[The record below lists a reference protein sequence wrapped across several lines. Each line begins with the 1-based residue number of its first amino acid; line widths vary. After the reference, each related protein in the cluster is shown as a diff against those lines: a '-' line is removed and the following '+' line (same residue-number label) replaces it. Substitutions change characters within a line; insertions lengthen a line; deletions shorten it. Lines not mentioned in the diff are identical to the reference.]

1 MPPRKETKATGE
13 SSSQNTDALSDT
25 SPRSI
30 DTVKSWTQVF
40 NILQY
45 ELVNCPDDS
54 SDNEKEDLST
64 KYKIVAQSELHKVAT
79 RPRLFPYNDMVGW
92 ALDHVDIPTR
102 TIFNSQKVAIGSF
115 RPEHLQVMYKLSPVS
130 NFVYNANFLVEFN
143 KKECD
148 QYGKNLSDLIKDW
161 YSHPE
166 KFRADSHGIYPVS
179 ALEPQIMYIA
189 MMMCRLYGKENT
201 THFFLPWVPI
211 IHSVAEGYSFDWE
224 KILSDSL
231 VQEIA
236 RYQSL
241 RAKGKPTQF
250 FMSAYI
256 MDVVCFMT
264 PFPLMDWS
272 WTPNSVEP
280 IHIYH
285 SKLWEEKEK
294 DFLYEICNW
303 VVVSMHTAIYGYPP
317 PRISDKIVTNLGRIV
332 DWYIEEHFS
341 YIRVFGCS
349 VPPYALP
356 QFLPDRLVCR
366 EVARQT
372 VLGGIS
378 KELKAVQKKV
388 WPSFPLQI
396 GTFSLLDFGHS
407 KVEAAAL
414 EEIKLVSI
422 EFKKHDPQKVVGN
435 HMASCNL
442 KRYEHEDS
450 PQDEIFRGVRSY
462 PEVLSRVRAL
472 PPDKMIEFY
481 DFQRHRRSSL
491 PKVLQGG
498 AMTSPAAQQ
507 TETRSSEAVS
517 SSGQEIQKIWR
528 RLRCRL
534 RKKISHRQMYQV
546 TKPKIK
552 QRH

>member
-1 MPPRKETKATGE
+1 MAPRKAPKATGE
-13 SSSQNTDALSDT
+13 SSSQNADVLSDT

-30 DTVKSWTQVF
+30 DNVKSWTQVF

-54 SDNEKEDLST
+54 SDNEKENIST
-64 KYKIVAQSELHKVAT
+64 KYKIVAQSELQKIAT
-79 RPRLFPYNDMVGW
+79 RPKLLPYNDMIGW

-115 RPEHLQVMYKLSPVS
+115 RPEHLQVMYKLSLVS
-130 NFVYNANFLVEFN
+130 NFVYNAKFLEEFN

-161 YSHPE
+161 YSRPE
-166 KFRADSHGIYPVS
+166 KFRADSHGIYPVV

-189 MMMCRLYGKENT
+189 MMLCRLYGKENT
-201 THFFLPWVPI
+201 THFFLQWVPI
-211 IHSVAEGYSFDWE
+211 IHTVEEGYSFDWE

-231 VQEIA
+231 VQEIT

-256 MDVVCFMT
+256 MDVVCFMM

-303 VVVSMHTAIYGYPP
+303 VVVPMHTAIYGYPP
-317 PRISDKIVTNLGRIV
+317 PRISDKIVTNLGRIA

-366 EVARQT
+366 EVA
-372 VLGGIS
+372 
-378 KELKAVQKKV
+378 
-388 WPSFPLQI
+388 
-396 GTFSLLDFGHS
+396 
-407 KVEAAAL
+407 
-414 EEIKLVSI
+414 
-422 EFKKHDPQKVVGN
+422 
-435 HMASCNL
+435 
-442 KRYEHEDS
+442 
-450 PQDEIFRGVRSY
+450 
-462 PEVLSRVRAL
+462 
-472 PPDKMIEFY
+472 
-481 DFQRHRRSSL
+481 
-491 PKVLQGG
+491 
-498 AMTSPAAQQ
+498 
-507 TETRSSEAVS
+507 
-517 SSGQEIQKIWR
+517 
-528 RLRCRL
+528 
-534 RKKISHRQMYQV
+534 
-546 TKPKIK
+546 
-552 QRH
+552 